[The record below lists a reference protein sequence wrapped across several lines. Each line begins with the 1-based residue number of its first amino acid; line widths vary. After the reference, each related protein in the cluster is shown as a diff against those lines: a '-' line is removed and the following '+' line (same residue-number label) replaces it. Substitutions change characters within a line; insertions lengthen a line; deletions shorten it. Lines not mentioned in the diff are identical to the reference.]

1 MTLQEI
7 LESVKSGSVSVEE
20 AERILKKESYE
31 EMLSKLQ
38 TILNNLE
45 NNELNL
51 EDSMKSYEEGVK
63 LVNKIYKTLNTYEGK
78 ISVVKDEREVEF
90 SERDGD

>member
-1 MTLQEI
+1 M
-7 LESVKSGSVSVEE
+7 
-20 AERILKKESYE
+20 AKKESYE

-38 TILNNLE
+38 IILNNLE
-45 NNELNL
+45 NDELNL

-78 ISVVKDEREVEF
+78 ISVVKDEKEVEF
-90 SERDGD
+90 SEKDGD

>member
-1 MTLQEI
+1 M
-7 LESVKSGSVSVEE
+7 
-20 AERILKKESYE
+20 AKKESYE

-45 NNELNL
+45 NDELNL

-63 LVNKIYKTLNTYEGK
+63 LVNKIYKTLNSYEGK
-78 ISVVKDEREVEF
+78 ISVVKDEKEVEF
-90 SERDGD
+90 SERDGE